1 MTDRNNS
8 KDTIKKMDDTQ
19 PRDADI
25 VHYDEVRT
33 TRTVWIII
41 ITLITITV
49 ALIAFKWTILAPI
62 PLVLIILMWF
72 AQTTTAIRRNGDV
85 IVSSRQYTL
94 FETSADGIRHVMIV
108 DDKAPT
114 KVRIETALDKSAV
127 VVMHQPERFLEMIAA
142 MSNRTVAQLTRPAD
156 AKGKRDNGG
165 TCD

>member
-1 MTDRNNS
+1 
-8 KDTIKKMDDTQ
+8 
-19 PRDADI
+19 
-25 VHYDEVRT
+25 
-33 TRTVWIII
+33 
-41 ITLITITV
+41 
-49 ALIAFKWTILAPI
+49 
-62 PLVLIILMWF
+62 MWF

-127 VVMHQPERFLEMIAA
+127 VVMRQPERFLEMIAA
-142 MSNRTVAQLTRPAD
+142 MSNRTVTQLTSSAG